1 MKKILEALRR
11 EDLISLEQYEKLM
24 VDDAAFDP
32 RTTVMIIKDTEVGRG
47 LKFLPR
53 KLTDLKNKIQSAIN
67 EENITLKDILVY
79 LDEMFRK
86 NGISVNDYQ
95 SIKKETIK
103 KMMLIMLRQVLKVN
117 VRLMIMRLKI

>member
-1 MKKILEALRR
+1 MKTDIVNTLEALRR

-32 RTTVMIIKDTEVGRG
+32 RTTAMIIKDTKVGRG

-53 KLTDLKNKIQSAIN
+53 KLTDLKNKIQSTMN
-67 EENITLKDILVY
+67 EENISLKDILVY

-95 SIKKETIK
+95 SIKKEIDN
-103 KMMLIMLRQVLKVN
+103 I
-117 VRLMIMRLKI
+117 I

>member
-1 MKKILEALRR
+1 MTRLEEAEDKEDIVNTLEALRR
-11 EDLISLEQYEKLM
+11 EDFISLEQYEKLM

-32 RTTVMIIKDTEVGRG
+32 RTTVMIIKDTKVGRG

-53 KLTDLKNKIQSAIN
+53 QLTDLKNKIQTAIN
-67 EENITLKDILVY
+67 EENISLKDILLS

-95 SIKKETIK
+95 STKKEIDD
-103 KMMLIMLRQVLKVN
+103 I
-117 VRLMIMRLKI
+117 I